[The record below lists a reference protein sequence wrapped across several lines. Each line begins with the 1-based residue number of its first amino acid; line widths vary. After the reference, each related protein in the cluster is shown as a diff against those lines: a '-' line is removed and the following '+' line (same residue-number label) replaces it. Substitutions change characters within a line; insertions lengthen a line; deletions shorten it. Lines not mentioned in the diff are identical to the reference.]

1 MIRMSGGDLIVIF
14 HYDGDF
20 EFDMTSSVYKGGKQ
34 KMWFIQS
41 DIIFNLLLNIALEA
55 SNMGGNV

>member
-20 EFDMTSSVYKGGKQ
+20 EFDMICLLYKGEKQ
-34 KMWFIQS
+34 KMRFINN
-41 DIIFNLLLNIALEA
+41 DITFNSLINIALEA
-55 SNMGGNV
+55 SN